1 MSYLRDL
8 PIDELKLTATSWRP
22 MLQNPR
28 AAAIVHSV
36 INLAHT
42 LGITSVA
49 EGVEDAET
57 VELLRGYGRSGG
69 PGQLLR
75 RAGVRARRR
84 TAQLDGPARRAA
96 PPSAV

>member
-8 PIDELKLTATSWRP
+8 PIDELKLDHNFVAP

-36 INLAHT
+36 IKLTHT

-57 VELLRGYGRSGG
+57 AELLRGYGCTVAQGNYFAE
-69 PGQLLR
+69 PVFTAALQ
-75 RAGVRARRR
+75 
-84 TAQLDGPARRAA
+84 AQLDVTARRAA